1 MPHGKIINK
10 SIMFKNV
17 YNGKKVLITGNT
29 GFKGSWLSL
38 WLMKLGAKVV
48 GISKDIPTSPSMF
61 SDFIADKVKWYENNI
76 CDLANLKKII
86 DEEKPD
92 FIFHLA
98 AQAIV
103 STSYSNPI
111 ETIQSNVIGTTNLL
125 EVLRSY
131 NDRCIAIF
139 ITSDKCYDN
148 VEWVWG
154 YRETD
159 GLGGKDIYS
168 GSKGAA
174 ELIIKSY
181 INSFFINEHNV
192 KIGVGRAGNVIGGGD
207 WAKDRIIVDIVK
219 AWSENKKVEI
229 RSPNATR
236 PWQHVLEPLS
246 GYLLLGEQ
254 IANMSSEV
262 NQGDQFNFGP
272 KAEQNRTVLEIVKA
286 LSFNWNFKN
295 TDDSYIIT
303 DNIKFKESSLLK
315 LNCDKA
321 LNILKWESN
330 LEYKET
336 MKLVSDWYYNY
347 FNANVDMFK
356 FTLNQI
362 TEFENI
368 AIERNKSWIQ

>member
-1 MPHGKIINK
+1 
-10 SIMFKNV
+10 MFKNV

-181 INSFFINEHNV
+181 INSFFNNEHNV